1 MLATAEYPR
10 SNTPLENLNP
20 DVTLDDETQAFWG
33 ASSLADG
40 RVRSGGGRVLTVVGL
55 GDELAQ
61 ARERAYAGVT
71 KLAKR
76 LGTEALTY
84 RTDIAAVR

>member
-1 MLATAEYPR
+1 M
-10 SNTPLENLNP
+10 
-20 DVTLDDETQAFWG
+20 V
-33 ASSLADG
+33 DG

-61 ARERAYAGVT
+61 ARERAYAGVA

-76 LGTEALTY
+76 LGTEALSY
-84 RTDIAAVR
+84 RTDIAAIR